1 MMKQL
6 KGMPGKAPGMKLP
19 GFPTLRG

>member
-1 MMKQL
+1 MKQF
-6 KGMPGKAPGMKLP
+6 KGLEGKVPRMKLP

>member
-1 MMKQL
+1 MKQL
-6 KGMPGKAPGMKLP
+6 KGLEGKMPRMKLP